1 MTKCKIEVF
10 ESPLSSNVIAT
21 FSSIEALVSANKT
34 ENYMADQIAINGSI
48 LYGWDEL
55 YDFVYSLKIKIMK
68 VFE

>member
-1 MTKCKIEVF
+1 MTRCKIEVF

-21 FSSIEALVSANKT
+21 FSSIEALELANKT

-55 YDFVYSLKIKIMK
+55 YDFV
-68 VFE
+68 